1 MYKRTSRRR
10 QLSGL
15 GGVLDTISI
24 AADVAADPY
33 FPELVCRV
41 QQLKAIDHG
50 QSPNTCSYTVDDGS
64 GNGVGLR
71 RGMPGLRA
79 YVYAQKNP
87 WVYPLV
93 IAGVFGLPMLI
104 GYHLG
109 RGSKP

>member
-1 MYKRTSRRR
+1 MYKRTRRHPSS
-10 QLSGL
+10 LS
-15 GGVLDTISI
+15 GVLDTIGI
-24 AADVAADPY
+24 AADVASDPY

-50 QSPNTCSYTVDDGS
+50 QPPNSCAYTIDDGS

-79 YVYAQKNP
+79 YVYAQENP

-93 IAGVFGLPMLI
+93 LAGVVGLPLLI
-104 GYHLG
+104 GYTIG
-109 RGSKP
+109 KGSKP

>member
-1 MYKRTSRRR
+1 MYKRTRRR

-15 GGVLDTISI
+15 GGVLDTIGI
-24 AADVAADPY
+24 AADVASDPY

-50 QSPNTCSYTVDDGS
+50 QAPNACAYTVDDGS

-79 YVYAQKNP
+79 YVYAQQNP

-93 IAGVFGLPMLI
+93 IAGVIGLPMLI